1 MLILTRK
8 IGESIRI
15 SDNIIVKIVE
25 LDNRHVKLGID
36 APRSIAVNREEIY
49 ERILKEN
56 EAASASESEKLKK
69 VQFDDTLNK
78 SSGNQIPPSLADKLR
93 DKKDE

>member
-15 SDNIIVKIVE
+15 NDNIIVKVVE

-49 ERILKEN
+49 ERIQKEN
-56 EAASASESEKLKK
+56 EAASASESNNLK
-69 VQFDDTLNK
+69 N
-78 SSGNQIPPSLADKLR
+78 IADKLR
-93 DKKDE
+93 ADNKEE

>member
-8 IGESIRI
+8 LGESIRI

-56 EAASASESEKLKK
+56 EAASTAESDNLK
-69 VQFDDTLNK
+69 N
-78 SSGNQIPPSLADKLR
+78 IADKLR
-93 DKKDE
+93 GDKEK

>member
-15 SDNIIVKIVE
+15 NDNIIVKIVE
-25 LDNRHVKLGID
+25 LDSRHVKLGID
-36 APRSIAVNREEIY
+36 APRNIAVNREEVY

-69 VQFDDTLNK
+69 AQFDDTLKK
-78 SSGNQIPPSLADKLR
+78 SSGNQIPPSLADKFR
-93 DKKDE
+93 DKKD

>member
-15 SDNIIVKIVE
+15 GDDVIIKIVE
-25 LDNRHVKLGID
+25 LDSRHVKLGID

-49 ERILKEN
+49 ERIQREN
-56 EAASASESEKLKK
+56 REASAASKDSNIKDIASL
-69 VQFDDTLNK
+69 
-78 SSGNQIPPSLADKLR
+78 LR
-93 DKKDE
+93 DKQDNKK